1 MPITVEYSPRADG
14 GAEQKEMEKPS
25 FRIGSH
31 GNQQVAS
38 EASGVCP
45 TPTAW
50 SSLGLSQDCCGS
62 TSFAILC
69 KSLLIILIDAS
80 FQLSAVKRVNV
91 LTNEVLLTFMK
102 SLRLVVP

>member
-1 MPITVEYSPRADG
+1 MPITVEYSPIPADQLQ

-25 FRIGSH
+25 FRIGPH

-50 SSLGLSQDCCGS
+50 SSLSLSQDCCGS
-62 TSFAILC
+62 TRFGEITKRGA
-69 KSLLIILIDAS
+69 LLHG
-80 FQLSAVKRVNV
+80 
-91 LTNEVLLTFMK
+91 
-102 SLRLVVP
+102 VPYGVPKMEYP